1 MLNPT
6 RLTTLILLGGV
17 VACARN
23 AAEPLKD
30 GSWRVQCEDQVEKCV
45 REAQRVCGDD
55 EYHVISGKKEE
66 KLYGGDTGYQT
77 GVELH
82 SLEFRCGSDPGVWKL
97 QRGADPAAAE
107 AAAPTPPPK
116 QQKLCTPGSTQRCVG
131 AGACEGGQSCNADG
145 TAFLPCDCGAGGP
158 AAPASDTP
166 EPAPSAAPPPP
177 SAPSSTTPPAVPL
190 KSAPSATSPGPS

>member
-6 RLTTLILLGGV
+6 RLTALIWLAGV
-17 VACARN
+17 VACGARN

-45 REAQRVCGDD
+45 REAQRVCGND

-82 SLEFRCGSDPGVWKL
+82 SLEFRCGSDPAVWKL
-97 QRGADPAAAE
+97 EREAESAPAKAPAA
-107 AAAPTPPPK
+107 PPPK

-131 AGACEGGQSCNADG
+131 AAACEGGQSCNAEG
-145 TAFLPCDCGAGGP
+145 TAFLPCDCGAPRPETKGT
-158 AAPASDTP
+158 DTP
-166 EPAPSAAPPPP
+166 EPAPSAAPPPT
-177 SAPSSTTPPAVPL
+177 SAPPTTMPPAVPL
-190 KSAPSATSPGPS
+190 KSPSPGPS